1 LSVEKRMKK
10 IIAEILGLNEKE
22 IKRDSIFVDDLGVES
37 LDVVEM
43 IAAMEEE
50 FDIEISDEEAER
62 NVTVG
67 QAIDYIKE
75 KLKKKRASKGKK
87 E

>member
-1 LSVEKRMKK
+1 MSVEQKVKQ
-10 IIAEILGLNEKE
+10 IIADILGMDEEE
-22 IKRDSIFVDDLGVES
+22 ISRDSIFADDLGVES

-43 IAAMEEE
+43 IAMMEEE
-50 FDIEISDEEAER
+50 FDIEIPDEEAER

-75 KLKKKRASKGKK
+75 KIKKKGSEGGG
-87 E
+87 

>member
-1 LSVEKRMKK
+1 MCVEERVKK
-10 IIAEILGLNEKE
+10 IVSEIIGLDENEITRE
-22 IKRDSIFVDDLGVES
+22 SIFVDDLGVES

-50 FDIEISDEEAER
+50 FDIEIPDEEAER

-75 KLKKKRASKGKK
+75 KLNKNT
-87 E
+87 

>member
-1 LSVEKRMKK
+1 MSVEQRVKK
-10 IIAEILGLNEKE
+10 IVADILGIDEEE
-22 IKRDSIFVDDLGVES
+22 ISRDSLFVDDLGVES

-43 IAAMEEE
+43 IATMEEE
-50 FDIEISDEEAER
+50 FDIEIPDEEAER

-75 KLKKKRASKGKK
+75 KVEEKRGSGGG

>member
-1 LSVEKRMKK
+1 MSVEERVKK
-10 IIAEILGLNEKE
+10 IISEILGLDESE
-22 IKRDSIFVDDLGVES
+22 IKREARFVEDLGVES

-50 FDIEISDEEAER
+50 FNIEIPEEEAEK

-67 QAIDYIKE
+67 EAIEYIKK
-75 KLKKKRASKGKK
+75 KLGENA
-87 E
+87 